1 MAKTT
6 TCPVTQTIQSFGQ
19 SFINSDSFVAANAGT
34 SPTNTKSIFTA
45 GSEGSVIKTL
55 IIATDDTSAGIYN
68 FYISTDSGTTKYLL
82 FSVAVPALS
91 GFGSGTTAN
100 IDILGSAVV
109 LGLPIDQSGK
119 SVLPMKNGA
128 ILYAA
133 KQTSAV
139 TASKTTHIVG
149 IAEDF

>member
-6 TCPVTQTIQSFGQ
+6 TCPITQTIQTFGQ
-19 SFINSDSFVAANAGT
+19 SFVAADSFVAANAGT
-34 SPTNTKSIFTA
+34 SPTNTKTVFTA
-45 GSEGSVIKTL
+45 GSEGSVIKSL
-55 IIATDDTSAGIYN
+55 MIATDDTSSSVYN

-82 FSVAVPALS
+82 FAVAVAATA
-91 GFGSGTTAN
+91 GFASGTTVN
-100 IDILGSAVV
+100 IDVLGNGYVV
-109 LGLPIDQSGK
+109 GLPIDQSGK
-119 SVLPMKNGA
+119 PVLPMGSEA

-139 TASKTTHIVG
+139 TASKTTHITG